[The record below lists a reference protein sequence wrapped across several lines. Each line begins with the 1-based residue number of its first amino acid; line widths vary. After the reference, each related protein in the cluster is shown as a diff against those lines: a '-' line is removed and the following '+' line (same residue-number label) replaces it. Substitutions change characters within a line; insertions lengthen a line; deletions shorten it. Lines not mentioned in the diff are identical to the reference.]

1 MPRSSTQARASRK
14 KSKKGK
20 KKSKK
25 AGMYGDYTP
34 EQEQEQQE
42 IFEQSVKANEEEERT
57 REMKTHLVNSLTM
70 GNRKINENRKY
81 CSHLFKHLHGLQKK
95 RKISS
100 SQLKEHAK
108 DISRHKEKCQ
118 LENDEISCDYCR
130 KEYSKWVALE
140 KTEAKLKK
148 RERTKQK
155 PSELRRNLAIKTL
168 RTKRRSKKAAKR
180 GKISRGKISRGKK
193 YKRGQRRK

>member
-70 GNRKINENRKY
+70 GNRK
-81 CSHLFKHLHGLQKK
+81 KK

-155 PSELRRNLAIKTL
+155 PSELRRKLAIKTL
-168 RTKRRSKKAAKR
+168 RTKRRSNKAAK
-180 GKISRGKISRGKK
+180 RGKISRGKK